1 MAPLV
6 AFHTIPSPSPLE
18 VLAKGQHWDRL
29 GLGGE
34 GLDDSDSN
42 FNAATLNGNI
52 HFIPSGGL
60 EPGLLMRQE
69 A

>member
-1 MAPLV
+1 MG
-6 AFHTIPSPSPLE
+6 E
-18 VLAKGQHWDRL
+18 G

-34 GLDDSDSN
+34 GLDDSDSH

-60 EPGLLMRQE
+60 DPGLH
-69 A
+69 AC